1 MVGTVVLE
9 KTLESPLDCKTK
21 AGNPKENQ
29 SWIFIGRT
37 DAEAKAPILWL
48 PEAKSWHIEKY
59 PDAGKDWRQEEKRA
73 TDDEMTGYHHQL
85 DRHELEQMPGDSEGQ
100 GSDVLR
106 SMGLQRVRHNIA
118 TEQQLADGGNNIL
131 SPISDIL
138 IWKPRVWTQTE
149 LDSNTSCTN

>member
-1 MVGTVVLE
+1 
-9 KTLESPLDCKTK
+9 
-21 AGNPKENQ
+21 
-29 SWIFIGRT
+29 
-37 DAEAKAPILWL
+37 
-48 PEAKSWHIEKY
+48 
-59 PDAGKDWRQEEKRA
+59 
-73 TDDEMTGYHHQL
+73 MTGYHHQL

-138 IWKPRVWTQTE
+138 I
-149 LDSNTSCTN
+149 